1 MKLFTVFFAAAILCP
16 LPALMAQDA
25 TTVPVPDKE
34 TSALMGSGTA
44 NGTTSGTNS
53 STLGAEP
60 TPLPLMPETPSSPTG
75 KPRHAYGAGG
85 SSATGADAAAQNL
98 IKKNKTAE
106 NTEDIADRIKYREA
120 KYRAMQDPNIQGL
133 LDEANAAKKDLDKRE
148 AMRKYY
154 KALCAKI
161 VKIDGSI
168 KKLASTR
175 LDESLKFLDQSH
187 VRPEE
192 YREEA
197 SASH

>member
-25 TTVPVPDKE
+25 STVPVPDKE
-34 TSALMGSGTA
+34 TSTLMGSGT
-44 NGTTSGTNS
+44 TSGTSN

-60 TPLPLMPETPSSPTG
+60 TPLPLMPETPSSPTE
-75 KPRHAYGAGG
+75 KPRHSYGAGG
-85 SSATGADAAAQNL
+85 SSSAGAAAQNP
-98 IKKNKTAE
+98 IKKNKTQE
-106 NTEDIADRIKYREA
+106 NTEDVADRIKYREA
-120 KYRAMQDPNIQGL
+120 KYKAMQDPKIQAL

-154 KALCAKI
+154 KELGAKI

-168 KKLASTR
+168 KKLATAR
-175 LDESLKFLDQSH
+175 MQESLKLLDQTH

-192 YREEA
+192 YPQEA